1 MPNHITNRLTIIP
14 NETNVT
20 LFTGEDVL
28 RVREA
33 IKGEKEDQY
42 IDFHKIAPI
51 PKELE
56 GTVSPMRI
64 ISQEEYDIQELKI
77 AKDELTENERNW
89 GISRGLTQ
97 ALADEYK
104 KKFGHCDW
112 YGWQTSNW
120 GTKWNAYD
128 QYEVDENCIE
138 FNTAWSTPYS
148 LLVNLSKMFPQVT
161 FEVEYADEDFG
172 YNVGKY
178 VLLNGETIDQNI
190 PDGGSQEA
198 IEMAM
203 DIKGDEEY
211 YLEGYL
217 VDEADEDGEL
227 SGFAE
232 TLIQIAHERGK
243 LLEDYPTI
251 ILDKLKE
258 LALADEQFER
268 VVEIDELLSKAN
280 NSKDDEDYQSGLLYG
295 VDNNQ

>member
-33 IKGEKEDQY
+33 IKGEREDQY

-64 ISQEEYDIQELKI
+64 ISQEEYDEQERKI
-77 AKDELTENERNW
+77 AENDLTENEKNW
-89 GISRGLTQ
+89 GISRSLTQ
-97 ALADEYK
+97 ALADEYRE
-104 KKFGHCDW
+104 KFGHCDW
-112 YGWQTSNW
+112 YGWQTANW
-120 GTKWNAYD
+120 GTKWNAYE
-128 QYEVDENCIE
+128 QYSNDDAVIE
-138 FNTAWSTPYS
+138 FDTAWSTPYS
-148 LLVNLSKMFPQVT
+148 LLVNLSKMFPQIT

-172 YNVGKY
+172 YNVGRY
-178 VLLNGETIDQNI
+178 VLLNGEVTEQNI
-190 PDGGSQEA
+190 PDGGTQEA
-198 IEMAM
+198 IEMAT
-203 DIKGDEEY
+203 DIKGDDEY

-217 VDEADEDGEL
+217 IDDADEDGEL
-227 SGFAE
+227 SDFAQ
-232 TLIQIAHERGK
+232 TLIQIAHERGVLHK
-243 LLEDYPTI
+243 EYPVIVLE
-251 ILDKLKE
+251 KLKE

-268 VVEIDELLSKAN
+268 VVEIDKLLTKAN
-280 NSKDDEDYQSGLLYG
+280 STDDEDYQSGLLYG

>member
-1 MPNHITNRLTIIP
+1 MPNHITNRLSIIGT
-14 NETNVT
+14 EEQVAQVRAEIR
-20 LFTGEDVL
+20 GE
-28 RVREA
+28 EA
-33 IKGEKEDQY
+33 DRF

-64 ISQEEYDIQELKI
+64 VSQEEYDIQEKKI
-77 AKDELTENERNW
+77 ATNDLTENEKNW
-89 GISRGLTQ
+89 GISRSLTQ

-104 KKFGHCDW
+104 AKFGHCDW
-112 YGWQTSNW
+112 YGWQTDNW

-128 QYEVDENCIE
+128 QYSDDDNVIE
-138 FNTAWSTPYS
+138 FNTAWSTPYN
-148 LLVNLSKMFPQVT
+148 LLVNLSKKYPQVT

-172 YNVGKY
+172 YNVGRY
-178 VLLNGETIDQNI
+178 VLLNGEVTEENI

-203 DIKGDEEY
+203 DIKGDDEF

-217 VDEADEDGEL
+217 IDDAEEDGEL
-227 SGFAE
+227 SSFAE
-232 TLIQIAHERGK
+232 TLIDIAHERGV
-243 LLEDYPTI
+243 LHEEYPTI
-251 ILDKLKE
+251 VLEKLKE

-268 VVEIDELLSKAN
+268 VVKIDTYLSKDR
-280 NSKDDEDYQSGLLYG
+280 KDDEDYQSRLLYG

>member
-1 MPNHITNRLTIIP
+1 MPNHITNRLTIIGT
-14 NETNVT
+14 EEQVAQ
-20 LFTGEDVL
+20 
-28 RVREA
+28 VRAE
-33 IKGEKEDQY
+33 IKGEREDQY

-64 ISQEEYDIQELKI
+64 ISQEEYDIQEKKI
-77 AKDELTENERNW
+77 ATNDLTENEKNW
-89 GISRGLTQ
+89 GISRSLTQ

-112 YGWQTSNW
+112 YGWQTANW
-120 GTKWNAYD
+120 GTKWNAYEQVEHD
-128 QYEVDENCIE
+128 ANVIE
-138 FNTAWSTPYS
+138 FDTAWSTPYS
-148 LLVNLSKMFPQVT
+148 LLVNLSKKYPQVT

-217 VDEADEDGEL
+217 TDEADEDGEL
-227 SGFAE
+227 SDFAE

-243 LLEDYPTI
+243 LFDDYPTI
-251 ILDKLKE
+251 VLDKLKE

-268 VVEIDELLSKAN
+268 VVAIDKLLATKETET
-280 NSKDDEDYQSGLLYG
+280 EDQ
-295 VDNNQ
+295 